1 MKFSS
6 IRTFECAYTFCNVHA
21 FSFPISRRTYETF
34 FVILPNHQEDYYK
47 SSPTSKKRVNKEC
60 RFLWLVNEL
69 SCMLQQ
75 LQYINDLLKNVML
88 IFPQYCLGLGLME
101 MSRNQLYSD
110 AFKKFGQYFIHLYTN
125 LFYIYTRK
133 LFAKFL
139 LCRWTI
145 LMDKVRRFWIMVR
158 HQ

>member
-1 MKFSS
+1 MFGIA
-6 IRTFECAYTFCNVHA
+6 IRRLWIFQVSEHLNVHIL
-21 FSFPISRRTYETF
+21 FVMYTHFPFPFQEEHLKLF
-34 FVILPNHQEDYYK
+34 FVILPNHQEDYFK
-47 SSPTSKKRVNKEC
+47 SSPTSEKRANKEC

-125 LFYIYTRK
+125 LFYIY
-133 LFAKFL
+133 
-139 LCRWTI
+139 
-145 LMDKVRRFWIMVR
+145 
-158 HQ
+158 